1 MILALPLA
9 SPQPF
14 LERWAGSFLAFF
26 SLDASDAVYL
36 PALGVE
42 SLERPRLF
50 PAGDL
55 LWGDAWWLPPLVT

>member
-42 SLERPRLF
+42 SLERPRLS

-55 LWGDAWWLPPLVT
+55 WGYAWWLPPLVT